1 MKTLAIPGL
10 VLLSAL
16 TLAGCDSNNS
26 NVTQQDIDR
35 AFDQAAAN
43 TAVAR
48 TQAVID
54 GSNNV
59 NTDAP
64 ESIDQVSLPLA
75 NTAEPVT
82 VTGANSSL

>member
-16 TLAGCDSNNS
+16 ALAGCDSNNS
-26 NVTQQDIDR
+26 NVSQQDIDQ

-54 GSNNV
+54 GSNDV

-82 VTGANSSL
+82 VTRANSSL

>member
-1 MKTLAIPGL
+1 MKSVAIPGL

-16 TLAGCDSNNS
+16 ALAGCDSNNS
-26 NVTQQDIDR
+26 NFNQQDIDQ

-54 GSNNV
+54 RSGNV

>member
-1 MKTLAIPGL
+1 MKSVAIPGL

-16 TLAGCDSNNS
+16 ALAGCDSNNS
-26 NVTQQDIDR
+26 NVSQQEIDQ

-48 TQAVID
+48 TEAVID
-54 GSNNV
+54 RSNNV
-59 NTDAP
+59 DADAP

-82 VTGANSSL
+82 VTDANASL